1 MSGVDRER
9 IADLLADESLSFRA
23 IGRMTGAS
31 DWSVRRIAREI
42 AGDETPM
49 KRRYSPQDDART
61 DVLPALSW
69 TIWGGAIGLVCLGI
83 WALVRIAPP
92 PEF

>member
-9 IADLLADESLSFRA
+9 IVDLLADESLSFRA

-42 AGDETPM
+42 AGNETPM
-49 KRRYSPQDDART
+49 KRRYTSQDDAPS
-61 DVLPALSW
+61 DVSPALSL

-83 WALVRIAPP
+83 WALVRVAPP